1 LRRRSEMEP
10 VTTKTIIAVVI
21 FVVVNTLG
29 FWVREWLKHR
39 TWNKNGNALKEI
51 KTDIKST
58 HTKID
63 CVDKK
68 VGETKVKIAEVK
80 TAVDAQ
86 KTQCAA
92 TVKRFDKTI
101 SEQNQTIIGLAKN
114 SGKKR

>member
-1 LRRRSEMEP
+1 MEP

-39 TWNKNGNALKEI
+39 TWNKNGNALKDI

-63 CVDKK
+63 CVDEKMA
-68 VGETKVKIAEVK
+68 ETNVKIAEIK
-80 TAVDAQ
+80 TAVNAQ

-92 TVKRFDKTI
+92 TVKRFDNTI
-101 SEQNQTIIGLAKN
+101 SDQGQQIIDLAKN

>member
-1 LRRRSEMEP
+1 MEP
-10 VTTKTIIAVVI
+10 VTTRTIIIAVI
-21 FVVVNTLG
+21 FIVLNTVG

-63 CVDKK
+63 CVDSK
-68 VGETKVKIAEVK
+68 VGETNMELAKIS
-80 TAVDAQ
+80 TAVNAQ
-86 KTQCAA
+86 KTQCAT
-92 TVKRFDKTI
+92 TVKRFDKVI

-114 SGKKR
+114 SGRKR